1 MPEEQVFISYSHQDK
16 DWLERLQ
23 THLKPYLRA
32 GSIKSWSDQEI
43 TPSSKWFEE
52 IKSALT
58 DAKVAVLL
66 VTPDFLASD
75 FIHEHELVPLLKEAE
90 QGGVKILWVPIRD
103 SAYKRTPLKNYQA
116 VLSPDTPLAAMTKAK
131 RDQAW
136 VRICEEIE
144 KAVNPSK
151 EPFSED
157 SLRDAAPQSAP
168 PIVAPPVGQKPELSP
183 EQAAPARRN
192 VLPVIGAILTVMIVA
207 LVSLFLWLRNNKQP
221 VQPDPNYQRVG
232 VANEVKIGDKI
243 FLGSR
248 EGSYVITATQISKT
262 NWPRLGNEGK
272 VLLTLLGDGPLR
284 NGSVVQ
290 IQSLESNL
298 NGNDVLEADN
308 HNCYYWKR
316 NSDEKKQHWIIT
328 KLDASNPVLF
338 YGDKIYLV
346 NAYYDNERL
355 TKNSQNGDYLTIDK
369 EADWWWKLEKRF

>member
-43 TPSSKWFEE
+43 IPSSKWFGE

-75 FIHEHELVPLLKEAE
+75 FIHEHELGPLLKEAE

-103 SAYKRTPLKNYQA
+103 SAYRRTPLKNYQP
-116 VLSPDTPLAAMTKAK
+116 VLSPDTPLAAMPKAK

-136 VRICEEIE
+136 VKICEEIE

-151 EPFSED
+151 EPFPED
-157 SLRDAAPQSAP
+157 SLRDDAPQSAP
-168 PIVAPPVGQKPELSP
+168 SIVAPPVGQTPELP
-183 EQAAPARRN
+183 PARRN
-192 VLPVIGAILTVMIVA
+192 VLPVIGGILAVMIVA
-207 LVSLFLWLRNNKQP
+207 SVSLFLWLSNK
-221 VQPDPNYQRVG
+221 QPDPNHP

-369 EADWWWKLEKRF
+369 EADWWWKLEKRFQ